1 MKILLLTATL
11 FLSTILF
18 AQEEETTVQVFQI
31 SAQDNTLRAYS
42 DGSSN
47 KSVLVLKKNINEQGK
62 LVIIY
67 SNTRVE
73 NNIKREY
80 YIADENGKELR
91 LRFLT
96 RVIGI
101 SHIYLKDLFVQT
113 NAGNTYSLFT
123 RTTTTDNEPVIQNV
137 LLCKIEVR

>member
-1 MKILLLTATL
+1 MKILFLTATL

-18 AQEEETTVQVFQI
+18 AQETESTVQVFQI

-62 LVIIY
+62 FVIIY

-73 NNIKREY
+73 KNIKREY

>member
-1 MKILLLTATL
+1 MKILFLTATL

-47 KSVLVLKKNINEQGK
+47 KSVLVLKKNKNEQGK

-91 LRFLT
+91 LRFLS

>member
-91 LRFLT
+91 LRFLS
-96 RVIGI
+96 RVIGV

>member
-73 NNIKREY
+73 KNIKREY

-113 NAGNTYSLFT
+113 NAGNTYRLFT